1 MTRRSITVF
10 LTLLVTLAGTLMVSA
25 QTRDLATNNLVGE
38 QAVTT
43 ELAVAYEALPALKQV
58 GTSTLRV
65 AFFKVFDSALFTES
79 GDWRDPRTS
88 FRYELT
94 YARSI
99 SGNFLVSQTTKEW
112 DHLGFQD
119 NRRSRWVEAL
129 KAIWP
134 DVNKGDTIAFDVDA
148 EGVSRFYFNGAWVG
162 TINDPDFA
170 PSFIAIWLSPDTSRP
185 AHRDGLLADS

>member
-1 MTRRSITVF
+1 MTRRSLTVF
-10 LTLLVTLAGTLMVSA
+10 LTLLVTLAGTLVVSA

>member
-1 MTRRSITVF
+1 MTRRSLTVF
-10 LTLLVTLAGTLMVSA
+10 LTFLVTLAGTLVVSA
-25 QTRDLATNNLVGE
+25 QTRDLATDNVVVEEAL
-38 QAVTT
+38 TT

-88 FRYELT
+88 FRFELT

>member
-1 MTRRSITVF
+1 MTRRSLTVF
-10 LTLLVTLAGTLMVSA
+10 LTFLVTLAGTLVVSA
-25 QTRDLATNNLVGE
+25 QTRDLATDNVVGE
-38 QAVTT
+38 QALTT

-134 DVNKGDTIAFDVDA
+134 DVNKGDIIAFDVDA

-170 PSFIAIWLSPDTSRP
+170 PSFISIWLSPDTSRP

>member
-1 MTRRSITVF
+1 MTRGSLTVF
-10 LTLLVTLAGTLMVSA
+10 LTFLVALAGALMVSA
-25 QTRDLATNNLVGE
+25 QALDLATDDVDAE
-38 QAVTT
+38 QALTA
-43 ELAVAYEALPALKQV
+43 ELAIAHEALPPLKQV

-79 GDWRDPRTS
+79 GEWRDPRTS

-99 SGNFLVSQTTKEW
+99 SGNFLVRQTTKE
-112 DHLGFQD
+112 
-119 NRRSRWVEAL
+119 
-129 KAIWP
+129 
-134 DVNKGDTIAFDVDA
+134 FDVDA
-148 EGVSRFYFNGAWVG
+148 KGVSRFYFNGVWVG

>member
-1 MTRRSITVF
+1 MTQRSLTIF
-10 LTLLVTLAGTLMVSA
+10 LTFLVTLAGALMASA
-25 QTRDLATNNLVGE
+25 QARDLATDSVGGE
-38 QAVTT
+38 QALTK
-43 ELAVAYEALPALKQV
+43 EIAVAYEALPPLKQV
-58 GTSTLRV
+58 GISTLRV

-185 AHRDGLLADS
+185 AHREGLLADS

>member
-1 MTRRSITVF
+1 MTRRSLTVF
-10 LTLLVTLAGTLMVSA
+10 LTSLVTLAGTLLVSA
-25 QTRDLATNNLVGE
+25 QTRDLATDNVVAE
-38 QAVTT
+38 QALTT

-112 DHLGFQD
+112 DHLGFED

-185 AHRDGLLADS
+185 AHRDGLLADL

>member
-1 MTRRSITVF
+1 MTRRSLTVF
-10 LTLLVTLAGTLMVSA
+10 LTFLVTLAGNLLVSA
-25 QTRDLATNNLVGE
+25 QTRDLATHNVGVE
-38 QAVTT
+38 QAPTT
-43 ELAVAYEALPALKQV
+43 ELAVAYEVLPALKQV

>member
-1 MTRRSITVF
+1 MTRRSLTVF
-10 LTLLVTLAGTLMVSA
+10 LTSLITLAGTLLVSA
-25 QTRDLATNNLVGE
+25 QTRDLATDNVVGE
-38 QAVTT
+38 QALTT

-112 DHLGFQD
+112 DHLGFED

>member
-1 MTRRSITVF
+1 
-10 LTLLVTLAGTLMVSA
+10 LAGNLLVSA
-25 QTRDLATNNLVGE
+25 QTRDLATHNVGVE
-38 QAVTT
+38 QAPTT

>member
-1 MTRRSITVF
+1 MTRRSLSVF
-10 LTLLVTLAGTLMVSA
+10 LTFLVPLAGNLLVSA
-25 QTRDLATNNLVGE
+25 QTRDLATHNVGVE
-38 QAVTT
+38 QAPTT

>member
-1 MTRRSITVF
+1 MTRRSLTVF
-10 LTLLVTLAGTLMVSA
+10 LTFLVTLAGTLVVSA

-134 DVNKGDTIAFDVDA
+134 DVNKGDTIAFYVDA
-148 EGVSRFYFNGAWVG
+148 EGVSRFYFNGAWLG

>member
-1 MTRRSITVF
+1 MTRRSFTVF
-10 LTLLVTLAGTLMVSA
+10 LTFLVTLTGTLVVSA
-25 QTRDLATNNLVGE
+25 QTRDLATDNVVGE
-38 QAVTT
+38 QALTT

-148 EGVSRFYFNGAWVG
+148 EGVSRFYFNAAWVG

>member
-1 MTRRSITVF
+1 MTRRSFTVF
-10 LTLLVTLAGTLMVSA
+10 LTLLVTLAGTLVVSA
-25 QTRDLATNNLVGE
+25 QTRDLATNNVVGE
-38 QAVTT
+38 QALTT

>member
-1 MTRRSITVF
+1 MTRRSLTVF
-10 LTLLVTLAGTLMVSA
+10 LTFLVTLAGTLVVSA
-25 QTRDLATNNLVGE
+25 QTRDLATNNVVGE

-134 DVNKGDTIAFDVDA
+134 DENQGDTIASDVDA
-148 EGVSRFYFNGAWVG
+148 ESVSRFYFNGAWVG

>member
-1 MTRRSITVF
+1 MTRRSLTVF
-10 LTLLVTLAGTLMVSA
+10 LTLLVTLAGTLVVSA

-148 EGVSRFYFNGAWVG
+148 EGVSRFYFNAAWVG

>member
-1 MTRRSITVF
+1 MTRRSLTVF
-10 LTLLVTLAGTLMVSA
+10 LTFLVTLAGTLVVSA

-148 EGVSRFYFNGAWVG
+148 EGVSRFYFNGAWLG

>member
-1 MTRRSITVF
+1 MTRRSLTVF
-10 LTLLVTLAGTLMVSA
+10 LTFLVTLAGTLVVSA

-162 TINDPDFA
+162 TIDDPDFA

>member
-1 MTRRSITVF
+1 MTRRSLTVF
-10 LTLLVTLAGTLMVSA
+10 LTSLVTLAGTLLVSA
-25 QTRDLATNNLVGE
+25 QTRDLATDNVVGE
-38 QAVTT
+38 QALTT

-88 FRYELT
+88 FRFELT

-119 NRRSRWVEAL
+119 NRRPRWVEAL

-185 AHRDGLLADS
+185 AHRDGLLADL

>member
-1 MTRRSITVF
+1 MTRRSLTVF
-10 LTLLVTLAGTLMVSA
+10 LTSLITLAGTLLVSA
-25 QTRDLATNNLVGE
+25 QTRDLATDNVVGE
-38 QAVTT
+38 QALTT

-112 DHLGFQD
+112 DHLGFKD

-185 AHRDGLLADS
+185 AHRDGLLADL

>member
-1 MTRRSITVF
+1 MTRRSLTFF
-10 LTLLVTLAGTLMVSA
+10 LTSLVTLAGTLLVSA
-25 QTRDLATNNLVGE
+25 QTRDLATDNVVGE
-38 QAVTT
+38 QALTT

-65 AFFKVFDSALFTES
+65 AFFKDFDSALFTES

-185 AHRDGLLADS
+185 AHRDGLLADL

>member
-1 MTRRSITVF
+1 MTRRSLTVF
-10 LTLLVTLAGTLMVSA
+10 LTSLVTLAGTLLVSA
-25 QTRDLATNNLVGE
+25 QTRDLATDNVVGE
-38 QAVTT
+38 QALTT

-88 FRYELT
+88 FRFELT

-119 NRRSRWVEAL
+119 NRRPRWVEAL

-148 EGVSRFYFNGAWVG
+148 EGVSRFYFNGVWVG

-185 AHRDGLLADS
+185 AHREGLLADS

>member
-25 QTRDLATNNLVGE
+25 QTRDLATDNVGGE
-38 QAVTT
+38 QALTK

-79 GDWRDPRTS
+79 GDWREPRTS

-134 DVNKGDTIAFDVDA
+134 DVNKGDTVAFDVDA

>member
-1 MTRRSITVF
+1 
-10 LTLLVTLAGTLMVSA
+10 MVSA
-25 QTRDLATNNLVGE
+25 QTRDLATDNVGGE
-38 QAVTT
+38 QALTT

>member
-1 MTRRSITVF
+1 MTRRSFTVF
-10 LTLLVTLAGTLMVSA
+10 LTFLVTLTGTLVVSA
-25 QTRDLATNNLVGE
+25 QTRDLATDNVVGE
-38 QAVTT
+38 QALTT

-185 AHRDGLLADS
+185 AHRDGFLADL

>member
-1 MTRRSITVF
+1 MTRRSLTVF
-10 LTLLVTLAGTLMVSA
+10 LTFLVTLAGTLVVSA
-25 QTRDLATNNLVGE
+25 QTRDIATDNVVGE
-38 QAVTT
+38 QALTT

-185 AHRDGLLADS
+185 AHREGLLAEQ

>member
-1 MTRRSITVF
+1 MRRRSLTVF
-10 LTLLVTLAGTLMVSA
+10 LTFLVTLAGTLVVSA
-25 QTRDLATNNLVGE
+25 QTRDLATDNVVGE
-38 QAVTT
+38 QALTT

-65 AFFKVFDSALFTES
+65 AFFKVFDSALCTES

-94 YARSI
+94 YDRSI

-134 DVNKGDTIAFDVDA
+134 DVNKGDPVGFDVDA
-148 EGVSRFYFNGAWVG
+148 ECVSRFYFHGAWVG

-170 PSFIAIWLSPDTSRP
+170 PSFMAIWLSPDTSRP

>member
-1 MTRRSITVF
+1 MTRRSLTVF
-10 LTLLVTLAGTLMVSA
+10 LTFLVTLAGTLVVSA

>member
-1 MTRRSITVF
+1 MTRRSLTVF
-10 LTLLVTLAGTLMVSA
+10 LTFLVTLAGTLVVSA

-99 SGNFLVSQTTKEW
+99 SGNFLVSQTTKER

>member
-1 MTRRSITVF
+1 MTRRSLTVF
-10 LTLLVTLAGTLMVSA
+10 LTFLVTLAGTLVVSV
-25 QTRDLATNNLVGE
+25 QTRDFATNNVVGE
-38 QAVTT
+38 QALTT

-99 SGNFLVSQTTKEW
+99 SGNCLVSQTTKEW

-148 EGVSRFYFNGAWVG
+148 EGVSRFYFNGAWLG